1 MMNKQEKLEKIV
13 AYVEANRQEL
23 AQWWVDMLRELVAK
37 QTVNIP
43 ASRLGQYDYL
53 TIPGEETRVTSFLKP
68 ELEKMGLAYE
78 VYARNPKREN
88 LMIHFGSQEGKR
100 LFIPVHSDVVPPGEG
115 WDSDPFSLVVDWEN
129 DRVVARGV
137 ADNKGAMAATL
148 LMLKLLQDCDIE
160 LAGGIDVGIVADEE
174 VQGEDGIDYGL
185 HFLLEENVIKA
196 DWSLVPD
203 IGGNMK
209 VVQVAEK
216 GRVVFCVTATGK
228 QAHGSTPQLGINA
241 ISDMAEYICRINQR
255 VIPHETHELLGDYT
269 LNVGEISGGA
279 AANIVPGNCT
289 IWIDCR
295 MVPGMTIESTRAW
308 LQAQCEGLAST
319 FKVEVVSG
327 VEPHQ
332 LDYKTS
338 SFVRT
343 IREVG
348 ERVTGGVPQIIGMGG
363 NTYAKAL
370 FLEAGIESVGYSAG
384 DDDAMHQANEYASI
398 SEHVDLARAF
408 AEIAIELLA

>member
-338 SFVRT
+338 SFVQT

-370 FLEAGIESVGYSAG
+370 FLEVGIESVGYSAG

>member
-338 SFVRT
+338 SFVQT

>member
-1 MMNKQEKLEKIV
+1 MNKQEKLAKIV
-13 AYVEANRQEL
+13 SYVETHRQEL
-23 AQWWVDMLRELVAK
+23 AQWWVDLLRELVAK
-37 QTVNIP
+37 KTVNIP
-43 ASRLGQYDYL
+43 ASRLGQYEYL
-53 TIPGEETRVTSFLKP
+53 TIPGEETRLTTFLKP
-68 ELEKMGLAYE
+68 ELEKMGLAYD
-78 VYARNPKREN
+78 VYARNEKREN
-88 LMIHFGSQEGKR
+88 LMIHFGSKEGKR

-115 WDSDPFSLVVDWEN
+115 WDSDPFMLIADWEH
-129 DRVVARGV
+129 DRVIARGV

-148 LMLKLLQDCDIE
+148 LMLKLLQDCGIE
-160 LAGGIDVGIVADEE
+160 LNGGIDVGIVADEE

-185 HFLLEENVIKA
+185 HFLLEEKVIKA

-241 ISDMAEYICRINQR
+241 ISDMAEYICRLNQR
-255 VIPHETHELLGDYT
+255 IIPHETHELLGDYT

-295 MVPGMTIESTRAW
+295 MVPGMTIETTKTW
-308 LQAQCEGLAST
+308 LQNQCEGLAST

-338 SFVRT
+338 SFVQT
-343 IREVG
+343 IRDVG
-348 ERVTGGVPQIIGMGG
+348 ARVTGQTPQIIGMGG

-370 FLEAGIESVGYSAG
+370 YLEAGIESVGYSAG

-408 AEIAIELLA
+408 AEIAVELLS